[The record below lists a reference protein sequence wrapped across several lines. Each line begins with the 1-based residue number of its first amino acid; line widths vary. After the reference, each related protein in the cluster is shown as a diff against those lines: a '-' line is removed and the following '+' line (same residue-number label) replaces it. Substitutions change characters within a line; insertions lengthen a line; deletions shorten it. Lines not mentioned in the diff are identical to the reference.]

1 MHIFFADFYDPM
13 LSTEF
18 CMATKGDRICRI
30 SWVFLINFQAL
41 EGFLAALVQCIIL
54 MFVWARYVANWFA
67 GKYCNAATFTSNV
80 LDYLLAELELVAK
93 FPR

>member
-1 MHIFFADFYDPM
+1 M

-67 GKYCNAATFTSNV
+67 GMLSPANIAMQ
-80 LDYLLAELELVAK
+80 LLLPLMYWTTY
-93 FPR
+93 